1 MSSMFLGLAASSA
14 LGGPERLSLLYIC
27 VRPVFGGEGM
37 DLGLLQEFEF
47 LGRLFLAGLC
57 GAFIGYERANRR
69 KEAGIRTH
77 LVVSMGSALFMIV
90 SKYGFADMIPLHGVA
105 LDPSRVAAQIV
116 TGVGFLGAG
125 MIFVRGQNI
134 SGLTTAAGIWAT
146 AGIGMAVG
154 SGLYLLGVLG
164 TALIFLIQIFLH
176 RHFTWLRAPSMEHL
190 CLHIRDGCTGLDVV
204 RAALRERKLFIS
216 SFKAVPD
223 KEGQIIMVDAHI
235 KVPYGYDLADLLDL
249 LKKDGHVLRVE
260 IKS

>member
-1 MSSMFLGLAASSA
+1 
-14 LGGPERLSLLYIC
+14 
-27 VRPVFGGEGM
+27 M

-47 LGRLFLAGLC
+47 LGRLFLADSVEPLSASG
-57 GAFIGYERANRR
+57 RANRHR

-77 LVVSMGSALFMIV
+77 LVVSMGSAL
-90 SKYGFADMIPLHGVA
+90 KYDRPQVRLCGRDPSARRG

-164 TALIFLIQIFLH
+164 TALIF
-176 RHFTWLRAPSMEHL
+176 
-190 CLHIRDGCTGLDVV
+190 
-204 RAALRERKLFIS
+204 
-216 SFKAVPD
+216 
-223 KEGQIIMVDAHI
+223 
-235 KVPYGYDLADLLDL
+235 
-249 LKKDGHVLRVE
+249 
-260 IKS
+260 

>member
-1 MSSMFLGLAASSA
+1 
-14 LGGPERLSLLYIC
+14 
-27 VRPVFGGEGM
+27 M

-90 SKYGFADMIPLHGVA
+90 SKYGFADMLSLQGVA
-105 LDPSRVAAQIV
+105 LDPSRIAAQIV

-146 AGIGMAVG
+146 A
-154 SGLYLLGVLG
+154 
-164 TALIFLIQIFLH
+164 LIFVIQIFLH
-176 RHFTWLRAPSMEHL
+176 KHFTWLRAPSMERL
-190 CLHIRDGCTGLDVV
+190 CLHIGGGCTGLDAV
-204 RAALRERKLFIS
+204 RAALRERKLYVS
-216 SFKAVPD
+216 TFKAVPD
-223 KEGQIIMVDAHI
+223 KEGKVIVVDAHI

-260 IKS
+260 IKG

>member
-1 MSSMFLGLAASSA
+1 
-14 LGGPERLSLLYIC
+14 
-27 VRPVFGGEGM
+27 M

-90 SKYGFADMIPLHGVA
+90 SKYGFADMLSLQGVA
-105 LDPSRVAAQIV
+105 LDPSRIAAQIV

-154 SGLYLLGVLG
+154 SGLHLLGVLG
-164 TALIFLIQIFLH
+164 TALIFVIQIFLH
-176 RHFTWLRAPSMEHL
+176 KHFTWLRAPSMERL
-190 CLHIRDGCTGLDVV
+190 CISAAAAQDWMRCARPYASASCMFPHSRLFPTK
-204 RAALRERKLFIS
+204 RARS
-216 SFKAVPD
+216 SWWMRTSRCPTAMIWPTC
-223 KEGQIIMVDAHI
+223 
-235 KVPYGYDLADLLDL
+235 LTC
-249 LKKDGHVLRVE
+249 
-260 IKS
+260 